1 MSKQVCIR
9 MPDQSYEKIEAYAAS
24 QNLDVATLLREA
36 IQLYFVERNIA
47 LEMRMPMGRPQ
58 KKDAQP

>member
-9 MPDQSYEKIEAYAAS
+9 MPDQSYQKIEDYAAAH
-24 QNLDVATLLREA
+24 NMEVAVLLREA
-36 IQLYFVERNIA
+36 IQLYFVDRNIA

-58 KKDAQP
+58 KKDTQS